1 MMRRDVLMKK
11 RTSFGLVGRPTTRT
25 NEFFWNYLSFLAF
38 HYNQRTHIDN
48 MAFEGFAASE
58 RDFQP
63 MILVFKI

>member
-1 MMRRDVLMKK
+1 MKK

-38 HYNQRTHIDN
+38 HYNQPVHLDN
-48 MAFEGFAASE
+48 MAFGGFAASE
-58 RDFQP
+58 RNFQS